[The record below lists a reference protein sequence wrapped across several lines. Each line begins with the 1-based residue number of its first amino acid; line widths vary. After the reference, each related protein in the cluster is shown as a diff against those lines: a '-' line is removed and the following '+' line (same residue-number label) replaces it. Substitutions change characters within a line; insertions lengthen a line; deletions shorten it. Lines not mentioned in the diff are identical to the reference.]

1 MSAPKSSSEVWN
13 FVLMCA
19 NVSDLISQS
28 ILVTGDDRRNEKVK
42 HFAGGIVAAVI
53 LLNVESV
60 CEIITENEALPFCRR
75 ALQGGTALHFPCNV

>member
-1 MSAPKSSSEVWN
+1 MWN

-42 HFAGGIVAAVI
+42 HFAGGTAVAVI
-53 LLNVESV
+53 LLNAESV
-60 CEIITENEALPFCRR
+60 CEITTKKRSTSFLPESPAGWNSITFP
-75 ALQGGTALHFPCNV
+75 LQRLKKC